1 MSDTKETNPKDGIG
15 AKKVPMTVV
24 PFGVL
29 SELAVA
35 MLEGATKYGRHNYRV
50 SGARSSIYIDAAMRH
65 LMRWWEGEDID
76 PDSGVSHI
84 VKAIASLTVL
94 RDAQLNDKAVDDRPP
109 RHADIGAHYDKLNR
123 DCEHVLKIY
132 AHVNPKHFT
141 LEDTDGAKRED
152 TGVSA
157 GEGKSEPKGLPMS
170 REEVNHWL
178 RSRYVVCGGP
188 SPERDYQAAGEGPV
202 PR

>member
-29 SELAVA
+29 AELAVA
-35 MLEGATKYGRHNYRV
+35 MLEGATKYGRHNYR
-50 SGARSSIYIDAAMRH
+50 SAGARSSIYIDAAMRH

-94 RDAQLNDKAVDDRPP
+94 RDAQLNGKSVDDRPP
-109 RHADIGAHYDKLNR
+109 RHADIGAHYDKLNK

-141 LEDTDGAKRED
+141 LEDSDGTKRED
-152 TGVSA
+152 TGVSE
-157 GEGKSEPKGLPMS
+157 GEGKSAP
-170 REEVNHWL
+170 
-178 RSRYVVCGGP
+178 
-188 SPERDYQAAGEGPV
+188 
-202 PR
+202 